1 MCVLAECSRQFTG
14 NSDFI
19 SADPT
24 YFTLMPP
31 DELNIYRE
39 GAAVDFFSSASRIR
53 ASSCYLS
60 NRIGSRFP
68 NYLLMLNNNC

>member
-1 MCVLAECSRQFTG
+1 VCVLAECSRQFTG

-39 GAAVDFFSSASRIR
+39 GGGGRFFFFCLPDSRVK
-53 ASSCYLS
+53 LLPVEPD
-60 NRIGSRFP
+60 RFSFP
-68 NYLLMLNNNC
+68 